1 MYAKWILGL
10 KPYDGQSI
18 RVTAMGPM
26 QLEQIRAQIRI
37 LESNFTSKEQ
47 RIERLRTLLHNP
59 SQDMLEYSDQYSIA
73 FQIMLTC
80 ETDIIDIQ
88 KNLVGQL
95 YRVLAFQTTLH
106 AGVQQTEPES
116 P

>member
-1 MYAKWILGL
+1 
-10 KPYDGQSI
+10 
-18 RVTAMGPM
+18 MGPM
-26 QLEQIRAQIRI
+26 QLEQVKAQIGI
-37 LESNFTSKEQ
+37 LESNIPSKEQ
-47 RIERLRTLLHNP
+47 RTERLRTLIHNP
-59 SQDMLEYSDQYSIA
+59 SQDMHEYSQQYSIA

-80 ETDIIDIQ
+80 ETDIINIQ

-106 AGVQQTEPES
+106 AGVQQTEQGS